1 MKLNYKFFWGVP
13 SPLLIH
19 QRTTS
24 QWITNCWTNQPC
36 DLIAEN
42 VGSNNIMG
50 GGEKMSVRR
59 MVSLIRQIGSDS
71 DTTEMDTQRRLQR
84 MLEETLTKNMHL
96 QVSGWSIVAIEVGR
110 RLTFSFVGSFFFFQE
125 DVERLSQE
133 IVRLSQIVG
142 SANLN

>member
-1 MKLNYKFFWGVP
+1 MCV
-13 SPLLIH
+13 
-19 QRTTS
+19 
-24 QWITNCWTNQPC
+24 
-36 DLIAEN
+36 AEN
-42 VGSNNIMG
+42 VGSNNMIG
-50 GGEKMSVRR
+50 SGEKMSVRR

-71 DTTEMDTQRRLQR
+71 DTSEMDTQRRLQR

-96 QVSGWSIVAIEVGR
+96 
-110 RLTFSFVGSFFFFQE
+110 QE